1 MWNLCVRFLKCFANP
16 VIIMTIEDKQAQ
28 ITEEFSF
35 LEDWMDKYE
44 YLIELGKKLPP
55 LEENSRTEK
64 NLIRGCQ
71 SRVWLAVS
79 REDGK
84 LHFRADSD
92 ALITKGIISLLV
104 HVFSGHTPGEI
115 LGADLSFIQ
124 KIGLKEHLSPTRANG
139 LLSMIEQIRLYAL
152 AANTEN
158 TKEHGK

>member
-1 MWNLCVRFLKCFANP
+1 
-16 VIIMTIEDKQAQ
+16 MTIQEKQKQ
-28 ITEEFSF
+28 IVEEFSF
-35 LEDWMDKYE
+35 LEEWMDKYE

-55 LEENSRTEK
+55 LEDSLRLEK

-79 REDGK
+79 RENGK
-84 LHFRADSD
+84 LVFKADSD

-104 HVFSGHTPGEI
+104 QVFSGHTPGEI
-115 LGADLSFIQ
+115 LESDFSFIQ

-152 AANTEN
+152 AANTEKTAEN
-158 TKEHGK
+158 GK

>member
-1 MWNLCVRFLKCFANP
+1 
-16 VIIMTIEDKQAQ
+16 MTIEDKQTQ
-28 ITEEFSF
+28 IVEEFSF

-79 REDGK
+79 RENGK

-104 HVFSGHTPGEI
+104 QVFSGQTPGEI
-115 LGADLSFIQ
+115 LDADLSFIQ
-124 KIGLKEHLSPTRANG
+124 EIGLKEHLSPTRANG